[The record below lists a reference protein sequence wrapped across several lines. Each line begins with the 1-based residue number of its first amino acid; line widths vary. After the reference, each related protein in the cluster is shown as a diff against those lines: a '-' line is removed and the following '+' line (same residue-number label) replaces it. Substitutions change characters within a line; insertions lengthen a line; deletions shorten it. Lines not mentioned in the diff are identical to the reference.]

1 MNPNDD
7 ITHQGPSPTLADFLT
22 VPYSKEVI
30 TTQEYAMVAGEKIL
44 EKEVVV
50 TKEFFSAYSNP
61 LAILP
66 STSTAS

>member
-1 MNPNDD
+1 MPSYPSLIPTGKLMNPNDD

-44 EKEVVV
+44 EK
-50 TKEFFSAYSNP
+50 
-61 LAILP
+61 
-66 STSTAS
+66 